1 MPSASFIRKSWLEK
15 GGYLRCRGAQ
25 VGAVGLLEAGLDGVG
40 QIGGKNF
47 VVDARLDGRV
57 ADREDDFAALEEIA
71 RHPVGR
77 AEVDFVVAAV
87 GEVEDAGVLE
97 EAADDGADADAARR
111 GL

>member
-1 MPSASFIRKSWLEK
+1 MRKSCAEK
-15 GGYLRCRGAQ
+15 DGPSFECGGAAIGS
-25 VGAVGLLEAGLDGVG
+25 VELLEAGLDGVG
-40 QIGGKNF
+40 EVGGQDL
-47 VVDARLDGRV
+47 VVDAGLDGGI
-57 ADREDDFAALEEIA
+57 ADGEDHFAAFEEIA

-97 EAADDGADADAARR
+97 EAADDGADADAVWT